1 MIDDSVATEEITLY
15 LRSLLPQQD
24 RFITTLSQKAL
35 EEYIPVVPPEEAQ
48 LICTLF
54 AALKPKNVLE
64 IGTAIG
70 YSSIIFSRSLDDD
83 AHITT
88 IEIDSALAE
97 TARRNIKTDGR
108 EEKIDVICGNA
119 LDVLDRLFDEN
130 KRFDCI
136 FLDAAKGQY
145 LNFFEKCMRL
155 LNAGGVL
162 LSDNVLYRGSIA
174 KEGFIPRKHRTI
186 IRNLKEYLNILST
199 DTRLR
204 TSILPI
210 GDGLAVSVK
219 ISKE

>member
-24 RFITTLSQKAL
+24 EFIQNLSQKAL

-54 AALKPKNVLE
+54 AIAKPKNVLE

-88 IEIDSALAE
+88 IEIDENLVQ
-97 TARRNIKTDGR
+97 TARKNIKTDGR
-108 EEKIDVICGNA
+108 ESKIDVICGNG
-119 LDVLDRLFDEN
+119 LDVLDNLFEEN
-130 KRFDCI
+130 KHFDCI
-136 FLDAAKGQY
+136 FVDAAKGQY

-155 LNAGGVL
+155 LDKGGML
-162 LSDNVLYRGSIA
+162 LSDNVLYRGTVA

-199 DTRLR
+199 DSRLK
-204 TSILPI
+204 TTILPI

-219 ISKE
+219 TKD

>member
-15 LRSLLPQQD
+15 LRSLLPKQD
-24 RFITTLSQKAL
+24 EFIESLSKKAL

-48 LICTLF
+48 FICTLF
-54 AALKPKNVLE
+54 AVAKPKNVLE

-70 YSSIIFSRSLDDD
+70 YSSIIFSRVLED

-88 IEIDSALAE
+88 VEIDENMVQAAKN
-97 TARRNIKTDGR
+97 NIKADGR
-108 EEKIDVICGNA
+108 QDKIDVIHGNG
-119 LDVLDRLFDEN
+119 LDVLDTLFDEG

-136 FLDAAKGQY
+136 FVDAAKGQY
-145 LNFFEKCMRL
+145 LNFFEKCMRVL
-155 LNAGGVL
+155 TPGGML
-162 LSDNVLYRGSIA
+162 LSDNVLYRGTVA

-199 DTRLR
+199 DSRLK

-210 GDGLAVSVK
+210 GDGLAVSTK
-219 ISKE
+219 ISEE